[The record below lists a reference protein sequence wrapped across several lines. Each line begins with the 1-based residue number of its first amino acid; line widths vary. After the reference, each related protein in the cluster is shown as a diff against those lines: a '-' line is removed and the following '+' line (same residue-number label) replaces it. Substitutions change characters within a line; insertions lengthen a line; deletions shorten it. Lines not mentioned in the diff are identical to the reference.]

1 MDRNC
6 IILKW
11 VLERELSHH
20 FSFLCSFWGSKA
32 FLQFGYFLSSFV
44 RLNTLTSVL
53 KLRFIYFDLWYVW
66 FSFVMYMYFPWLEF
80 SRRRVEGVWCQR
92 RQTKPHFVPV
102 AYVWLPGEV
111 VLFCTYCLQREPR
124 QVPSLWI
131 RISRF
136 CTMEFLPKW
145 GVREVWDCIA
155 ASHFLSPF
163 PHRVRSNLETAVR
176 LCTLWG
182 RQKALKV
189 ESVQP
194 PRQRGSS
201 LLIDT
206 KEEDLYK
213 CSAGNIDVELCLIGS
228 GQKRPLVRTGF

>member
-1 MDRNC
+1 M
-6 IILKW
+6 
-11 VLERELSHH
+11 
-20 FSFLCSFWGSKA
+20 
-32 FLQFGYFLSSFV
+32 
-44 RLNTLTSVL
+44 
-53 KLRFIYFDLWYVW
+53 FDLALWYICI
-66 FSFVMYMYFPWLEF
+66 FHDKF

-92 RQTKPHFVPV
+92 RQTRPH
-102 AYVWLPGEV
+102 WLMFDSRWSCAFLYL
-111 VLFCTYCLQREPR
+111 LFAERAQAGAFTREP
-124 QVPSLWI
+124 I

-145 GVREVWDCIA
+145 GVREVCDCIA

-189 ESVQP
+189 ESMQP
-194 PRQRGSS
+194 PCQQGSS

-213 CSAGNIDVELCLIGS
+213 CLVGNMDVELCLIGS
-228 GQKRPLVRTGF
+228 GQKRPLTRTGF